1 MSTLITSSMKSKM
14 DKEQAAREKRLR
26 RQEEVAAIL
35 YTKSNDELAL
45 LAVEK
50 ITDFGSITTLKSE
63 ALLVHIVCYQLRNN
77 GKLEIDRGDILIRNN
92 MKWYREKTDQTPESV
107 ARAAILALLRA
118 NEIEL
123 EEN

>member
-14 DKEQAAREKRLR
+14 DKEQAAREKWLR
-26 RQEEVAAIL
+26 RQEEVTAIL
-35 YTKSNDELAL
+35 RTKSNDELVS

-50 ITDFGSITTLKSE
+50 ITDFGSIATLTSE
-63 ALLVHIVCYQLRNN
+63 ALLMHIICYLLRNN
-77 GKLEIDRGDILIRNN
+77 VKLELDRGDILIRNN